1 VPTTC
6 RPNITHWV
14 FALFCLYPYV
24 LWCAPVINE
33 VQSSNTSLPDTH
45 GQLIDWVEIYN
56 PDLSSFDLSGHYLSD
71 STSNRIKFQFPSG
84 TTIGPG
90 GYLIVWCG
98 QSTEFTTLGP
108 YPAGQLRA
116 TNFNIS
122 SGGEAIVLSGAN
134 GTTVI
139 DEYPALAIGTTGTP
153 AVGRSMGRGMG
164 ANFGV
169 LYFYNTPTRGT
180 ANTTAGTEAIPIDP
194 PTVSLPAGIYSTS
207 QTVTLTSAVPNG
219 TIRYTLDGSEPTE
232 SSSAYSAPISLGFG
246 GNNST
251 QYSWIPTAPT
261 GSGIDDW
268 RQPNG
273 SVSRIHVL
281 RTRLFK
287 TGAAS
292 RTVTKSYIIDSMGTD
307 RYRFPIVSVASDPA
321 NLFNNQTGIYVP
333 GANTYSTDWPNT
345 VGAVPSE
352 FWANYYQSGSEWERA
367 SHLELFEMNGAQ
379 LIEGAIG
386 LRINGNTTRNR
397 PRKALRIYNRNP
409 SGSTTWANTALFPDR
424 NTRSWSTFLLRASGN
439 DWNQSLFRDALVSA
453 IAAPTGLDR
462 QAARPVV
469 LFLNGEYWGIHNL
482 RERIDEDWIFHNFG
496 LPTDQFAVLEVT
508 SGGANFLNPTSDNSQ
523 PIFDFG
529 NTALLS
535 DYKDI
540 LARAGN
546 NEFSGDSGYA
556 GLNSRVD
563 VANFIDYSAVTIWSG
578 NTDWPGNNVLM
589 WRSLSSAPNSN
600 PKLDGRWRY
609 ILKDNDFALGL
620 NFNYVPGYNSNVT
633 QMAQFDTLSYA
644 TTPVA
649 TTWANNEISTR
660 LLRKALENTT
670 FRNQFINR
678 FADLL
683 NTSLSAHEATT
694 RLDEHVTVYQTGVQE
709 HFSRWPNSINWSN
722 EVERI
727 RGYLQARPAAVRGHI
742 INKFGLTGTA
752 QLSAGVTHPNQ
763 GVVTVNSLKIEPSTS
778 GVGANSANWTG
789 TYFKGV
795 PVTIKA
801 EAKPG
806 YRFSGWS
813 RSAATTETV
822 HSADVASNYTSWAND
837 SNLGSGFLGWVL
849 TSSNAN
855 SSKAGHFL
863 QITRGGW
870 GLYANSSEWSSALR
884 PFEQP
889 LAVGRA
895 LAVRLQ
901 HGIVSEPG
909 VIEVVLAN
917 SDSQPLFKLERRWD
931 SSFYWVNGQVTGVA
945 VTTSVLDLE
954 FLLTSSTSFSLK
966 LTPVGGVPSAVTG
979 TLMSHSNANVTQ
991 AIFKNYS
998 AGFGGG
1004 ADFFITS
1011 MRITTPGSALGSSY
1025 NNYSTSSVLTE
1036 NLEGDVSYLANYVV
1050 EPATT
1055 LEIVRPTSGAV
1066 GSPLA
1071 TIQVRAVNSI
1081 GDADSN
1087 YQGLVTLTIAG
1098 PGGFQANYQT
1108 SAVNGVASFTAI
1120 NLPSTGSYSL
1130 NASSGSLSDG
1140 PTASLTVNE
1149 SAVFLSS
1156 ESAVWQVATNWS
1168 TGTIPNGTR
1177 AAVTIPGNFSVNR
1190 DVTNAAPLTVS
1201 SILFSNGSSTNRN
1214 RLNGI
1219 TRQALTFQSE
1229 GGTSSITVT
1238 GTGTGFANIEV
1249 AGGVNMAND
1258 LVLNVQNIAAGNT
1271 EYGALR
1277 LQGNWS
1283 GSGRIIKR
1291 GEGIAGITG
1300 GGKTFSGN
1308 VVIEQGVL
1316 TFSEPAISGNSV
1328 TNYSVLSGGQL
1339 RLSSASSA
1347 VGVPRSYLFKGPLRL
1362 AGLGR
1367 TGIPENENQGNLGA
1381 LRLETGS
1388 TGTVAVLTNRV
1399 ELTANAD
1406 IHVPATN
1413 TISLLGELTGSDALT
1428 KSGGG
1433 TLSLGTNTTTFS
1445 GSIQVSRG
1453 ILNLDGV
1460 QLTNLLSMN
1469 LANETTLMGRGA
1481 ISGGVILQAGAVL
1494 ESNQGATPGSAPLAM
1509 GGFVV
1514 QGPSILNLK
1523 FVGTPTSG
1531 IYPVM
1536 TCASGIEGL
1545 SYLTLM
1551 GVPPGLS
1558 ANLIQQGNTV
1568 SAILFSSPSEAWLLK
1583 NALPLNGLGAGD
1595 WSLDLDGNGLSLME
1609 EYFFGVTPAT
1619 PVLGS
1624 ALVQS
1629 EVEPAGPTLSF
1640 LYRRNKTATDLTGTA
1655 VWSDTLESASWSS
1668 SGITDI
1674 QVQNDLDYETRR
1686 ASVPILPGESRK
1698 FMRIK
1703 IEKP

>member
-1 VPTTC
+1 MIKKLGK
-6 RPNITHWV
+6 RGLSYFSIL
-14 FALFCLYPYV
+14 LFIGKLEAGV
-24 LWCAPVINE
+24 VIHE
-33 VQSSNTSLPDTH
+33 VQSTNTSLPDPFN
-45 GQLIDWVEIYN
+45 QLIDWVEIYN
-56 PDLSSFDLSGHYLSD
+56 SDSASFDLSGHYLSD
-71 STSNRIKFQFPSG
+71 STSSRTKYQFPSG

-98 QSTEFTTLGP
+98 QSTEFTTSGP

-116 TNFNIS
+116 TGFAIS
-122 SGGEAIVLSGAN
+122 SGGEPIVLTAPDGL
-134 GTTVI
+134 TTI
-139 DEYPALAIGTTGTP
+139 DEYPGLPIGTVGT
-153 AVGRSMGRGMG
+153 VGRSLGRGTG
-164 ANFGV
+164 SNFSV
-169 LYFYNTPTRGT
+169 LYFYNTPTRGS
-180 ANTTAGTEAIPIDP
+180 ANTTTGTEAIPLDS
-194 PTVSLPAGIYSTS
+194 PTVSLPGGVYSSGQTVSLSTS
-207 QTVTLTSAVPNG
+207 LSNG
-219 TIRYTLDGSEPTE
+219 IIRYSLDGSEPTD
-232 SSSAYSAPISLGFG
+232 SSPVYSEPISLGMG

-251 QYSWIPTAPT
+251 QYSWVPTAPA
-261 GSGIDDW
+261 GSGIDEW

-273 SVSRIHVL
+273 SVARIHVL
-281 RTRLFK
+281 RARIFQE
-287 TGAAS
+287 GRSS
-292 RTVTKSYIIDSMGTD
+292 RTITKSYLIDPAGTN
-307 RYRFPIVSVASDPA
+307 RYAFPIVSIASDPA
-321 NLFNNQTGIYVP
+321 NLFNNKRGIYVS
-333 GANTYSTDWPNT
+333 GTNTYSTDWPNT
-345 VGAVPSE
+345 PGAVPSE
-352 FWANYYQSGSEWERA
+352 FWANYYQSGSEWER
-367 SHLELFEMNGAQ
+367 SSSLEFFERNGAQ
-379 LIEGAIG
+379 LLEGAVG

-409 SGSTTWANTALFPDR
+409 SGSTTWTNTALFPDR

-540 LARAGN
+540 LARAEN

-589 WRSLSSAPNSN
+589 WRSMYSAPNSN

-644 TTPVA
+644 TTSAA

-683 NTSLSAHEATT
+683 NTSLSVHETT
-694 RLDEHVTVYQTGVQE
+694 ARLDEHIAVYQLGVQE
-709 HFSRWPNSINWSN
+709 HFSRWPTSINWSN

-742 INKFGLTGTA
+742 VNKFGLAGTV
-752 QLSAGVTHPNQ
+752 QLTAGVTNPNQ
-763 GVVTVNSLKIEPSTS
+763 GVVTVNSLKIESATS
-778 GVGANSANWTG
+778 GVGADITNWTG

-795 PVTIKA
+795 PVTLKA

-813 RSAATTETV
+813 RSTATTETV
-822 HSADVASNYTSWAND
+822 HATDVASNYTSWAND

-849 TSSNAN
+849 TSSTAN
-855 SSKAGHFL
+855 NLKAGHFL

-870 GLYANSSEWSSALR
+870 GLYANSSEWSSARR

-889 LAVGRA
+889 LAVGRT

-901 HGIVSEPG
+901 HGAVSEPG

-931 SSFYWVNGQVTGVA
+931 SSFYWVNGQVTGVS

-954 FLLTSSTSFSLK
+954 FILTSSTSFSLK
-966 LTPVGGVPSAVTG
+966 LTPVGGAPSTVTG
-979 TLMSHSNANVTQ
+979 ALISHSNANITQ

-1004 ADFFITS
+1004 ADFFVTS
-1011 MRITTPGSALGSSY
+1011 MRITTPGSTIGGSFSSY
-1025 NNYSTSSVLTE
+1025 GTNPVLSETFS
-1036 NLEGDVSYLANYVV
+1036 GDAIYRASFVV

-1055 LEIVRPTSGAV
+1055 LAIVPPAV
-1066 GSPLA
+1066 SAAGTPLGV
-1071 TIQVRAVNSI
+1071 IQVRAVNSI
-1081 GDADSN
+1081 GDADGN
-1087 YQGLVTLTIAG
+1087 YESAVTLTVTSSSG
-1098 PGGFQANYQT
+1098 SSQT
-1108 SAVNGVASFTAI
+1108 YTSNAVNGVASFAGLI
-1120 NLPSTGSYSL
+1120 LPAAGPYSL
-1130 NASSGSLSDG
+1130 NATSGSLSAA
-1140 PTASLTVNE
+1140 PLASLNVNAT
-1149 SAVFLSS
+1149 AVFLPTN
-1156 ESAVWQVATNWS
+1156 SAVWQVPTNWDS
-1168 TGTIPNGTR
+1168 GTIPNGTR
-1177 AAVTIPGNFSVNR
+1177 AAVTIPASLTGARNI
-1190 DVTNAAPLTVS
+1190 TNSAPLTVS
-1201 SILFSNGSSTNRN
+1201 SIHFSNSTSANQN
-1214 RLNGI
+1214 KING
-1219 TRQALTFQSE
+1219 TAGQVLTFASE
-1229 GGTSSITVT
+1229 GGTSSVTVT
-1238 GTGTGFANIEV
+1238 GSGIGYGNIEV
-1249 AGGVNMAND
+1249 AGGVVLSNA
-1258 LVLNVQNIAAGNT
+1258 LVLDVQNIATGNT

-1283 GSGRIIKR
+1283 GSGKIIKR
-1291 GEGIAGITG
+1291 GPGIAGITG
-1300 GGKTFSGN
+1300 GGKTFSGDI
-1308 VVIEQGVL
+1308 VVEQGVL
-1316 TFSEPAISGNSV
+1316 TFSEPAITGNNV
-1328 TNYSVLSGGQL
+1328 TNYTVQSGGQL
-1339 RLSSASSA
+1339 RLSSS
-1347 VGVPRSYLFKGPLRL
+1347 GNPRNYLLKGPLLL
-1362 AGLGR
+1362 AGSGR
-1367 TGIPENENQGNLGA
+1367 SGVSDNENQGVLGA

-1388 TGTVAVLTNRV
+1388 SGTVAVLTNRV

-1413 TISLLGELTGSDALT
+1413 TISLLGELTGSDVLT

-1445 GSIQVSRG
+1445 GSIQVNRG

-1469 LANETTLMGRGA
+1469 LANGTALMGRGA
-1481 ISGGVILQAGAVL
+1481 ISGGVIVQEGAVL
-1494 ESNQGATPGSAPLAM
+1494 ESSQGATPGSAPLAV

-1558 ANLIQQGNTV
+1558 ASLIQQGNTV

-1595 WSLDLDGNGLSLME
+1595 WSGDLDGNGLSLME
-1609 EYFFGVTPAT
+1609 EYFFGVDPAT
-1619 PVLGS
+1619 PVSGS
-1624 ALVQS
+1624 GLLQS
-1629 EVEPAGPTLSF
+1629 EVEPAGPTLSV

-1655 VWSDTLESASWSS
+1655 VWSATLESASWSS

-1674 QVQNDLDYETRR
+1674 QVQNGLDYEMRR
-1686 ASVPILPGESRK
+1686 ASVPILQGESRK
-1698 FMRIK
+1698 FMRIR

>member
-1 VPTTC
+1 L
-6 RPNITHWV
+6 
-14 FALFCLYPYV
+14 LFIGKLEAGV
-24 LWCAPVINE
+24 VIHE
-33 VQSSNTSLPDTH
+33 VQSTNTSLPDPFN
-45 GQLIDWVEIYN
+45 QLIDWVEIYN
-56 PDLSSFDLSGHYLSD
+56 PDSASFDLSGHYLSD
-71 STSNRIKFQFPSG
+71 SASNRIKFTFPAG
-84 TTIGPG
+84 TTLAAG

-98 QSTEFTTLGP
+98 STTDFAISGT

-116 TNFNIS
+116 TGFAIS
-122 SGGEAIVLSGAN
+122 SGGEPIVLTAPDGL
-134 GTTVI
+134 TTI
-139 DEYPALAIGTTGTP
+139 DEYPALPIGTVGTP
-153 AVGRSMGRGMG
+153 GVGRSLGRGTG
-164 ANFGV
+164 SNFSV

-207 QTVTLTSAVPNG
+207 QTVTITSAVSNG

-232 SSSAYSAPISLGFG
+232 SSSAYSTPISLGFG

-251 QYSWIPTAPT
+251 QYSWIPTAPS

-268 RQPNG
+268 KQPNG

-281 RTRLFK
+281 RARFFK

-321 NLFNNQTGIYVP
+321 NLFNNQSGIYVP

-367 SHLELFEMNGAQ
+367 SHLELFELNGAQ
-379 LIEGAIG
+379 LIEGTIG

-409 SGSTTWANTALFPDR
+409 SGSTTWTSTALFPDR

-556 GLNSRVD
+556 GLNSRID

-589 WRSLSSAPNSN
+589 WRSMYSAPNSN

-644 TTPVA
+644 TTSAA

-683 NTSLSAHEATT
+683 NTSLSVHETT
-694 RLDEHVTVYQTGVQE
+694 ARLDEHIAVYQLGVQE
-709 HFSRWPNSINWSN
+709 HFSRWPTSINWSN

-742 INKFGLTGTA
+742 VNKFGLAGTV
-752 QLSAGVTHPNQ
+752 QLTAGVTNPNQ
-763 GVVTVNSLKIEPSTS
+763 GVVTVNSLKIESATS
-778 GVGANSANWTG
+778 GVGADITNWTG

-795 PVTIKA
+795 PVTLKA

-813 RSAATTETV
+813 RSTATTETV
-822 HSADVASNYTSWAND
+822 HATDVASNYTSWAND

-849 TSSNAN
+849 TSSTAN
-855 SSKAGHFL
+855 NLKAGHFL

-870 GLYANSSEWSSALR
+870 GLYANSSEWSSARR

-889 LAVGRA
+889 LAVGRT

-901 HGIVSEPG
+901 HGAVSEPG

-931 SSFYWVNGQVTGVA
+931 SSFYWVNGQVTGVS

-954 FLLTSSTSFSLK
+954 FILTSSTSFSLK
-966 LTPVGGVPSAVTG
+966 LTPVGGAPSTVTG
-979 TLMSHSNANVTQ
+979 ALISHSNANITQ

-1004 ADFFITS
+1004 ADFFVTS
-1011 MRITTPGSALGSSY
+1011 MRITTPGSTIGGSFSSY
-1025 NNYSTSSVLTE
+1025 GTNPVLSETFS
-1036 NLEGDVSYLANYVV
+1036 GDAIYRASFVV

-1055 LEIVRPTSGAV
+1055 LAIVPPAV
-1066 GSPLA
+1066 SAAGTPLGV
-1071 TIQVRAVNSI
+1071 IQVRAVNSI
-1081 GDADSN
+1081 GDADGN
-1087 YQGLVTLTIAG
+1087 YESAVTLTVTSSSG
-1098 PGGFQANYQT
+1098 SSQT
-1108 SAVNGVASFTAI
+1108 YTSNAVNGVASFAGLI
-1120 NLPSTGSYSL
+1120 LPAAGPYSL
-1130 NASSGSLSDG
+1130 NATSGSLSAA
-1140 PTASLTVNE
+1140 PLASLNVNAT
-1149 SAVFLSS
+1149 AVFLPTN
-1156 ESAVWQVATNWS
+1156 SAVWQVPTNWDS
-1168 TGTIPNGTR
+1168 GTIPNGTR
-1177 AAVTIPGNFSVNR
+1177 AAVTIPASLTGARNI
-1190 DVTNAAPLTVS
+1190 TNSAPLTVS
-1201 SILFSNGSSTNRN
+1201 SIHFSNSTSANQN
-1214 RLNGI
+1214 KING
-1219 TRQALTFQSE
+1219 TAGQVLTFASE
-1229 GGTSSITVT
+1229 GGTSSVTVT
-1238 GTGTGFANIEV
+1238 GSGIGYGNIEV
-1249 AGGVNMAND
+1249 VGGVVLSNT
-1258 LVLNVQNIAAGNT
+1258 LVLDVQNIATGNT

-1283 GSGRIIKR
+1283 GSGKIIKR
-1291 GEGIAGITG
+1291 GPGIAGITG
-1300 GGKTFSGN
+1300 GGKTFSGDI
-1308 VVIEQGVL
+1308 VVEQGVL
-1316 TFSEPAISGNSV
+1316 TFSEPAITGNNV
-1328 TNYSVLSGGQL
+1328 TNYTVQSGGQL
-1339 RLSSASSA
+1339 RLSSS
-1347 VGVPRSYLFKGPLRL
+1347 GNPRNYLLKGPLLL
-1362 AGLGR
+1362 AGSGR
-1367 TGIPENENQGNLGA
+1367 SGVSDNENQGVLGA

-1388 TGTVAVLTNRV
+1388 SGTVAVLTNRV

-1413 TISLLGELTGSDALT
+1413 TISLLGELTGSDVLT

-1445 GSIQVSRG
+1445 GSIQVNRG

-1469 LANETTLMGRGA
+1469 LANGTALMGRGA

-1494 ESNQGATPGSAPLAM
+1494 ESSQGATPGSAPLAV

-1558 ANLIQQGNTV
+1558 ASLIQQGNTV

-1595 WSLDLDGNGLSLME
+1595 WSGDLDGNGLSLME

-1619 PVLGS
+1619 PVSGS

-1629 EVEPAGPTLSF
+1629 EVEPAGPTLSV

-1655 VWSDTLESASWSS
+1655 VWSATLESASWSS

>member
-1 VPTTC
+1 MIKKLG
-6 RPNITHWV
+6 RWGLSYFSIL
-14 FALFCLYPYV
+14 LFIGKLEAGV
-24 LWCAPVINE
+24 VIHE
-33 VQSSNTSLPDTH
+33 VQSTNTSLPDPFN
-45 GQLIDWVEIYN
+45 QLIDWVEIYN
-56 PDLSSFDLSGHYLSD
+56 PDSASFDLSGHYLSD
-71 STSNRIKFQFPSG
+71 SASNRIKFTFPTG
-84 TTIGPG
+84 TTLAAG

-98 QSTEFTTLGP
+98 STTDFAISGT

-116 TNFNIS
+116 TGFAIS
-122 SGGEAIVLSGAN
+122 SGGEPIVLTAPDGL
-134 GTTVI
+134 TTI
-139 DEYPALAIGTTGTP
+139 DEYPALPIGTVGTP
-153 AVGRSMGRGMG
+153 GVGRSLGRGTG
-164 ANFGV
+164 SNFSV

-194 PTVSLPAGIYSTS
+194 PTVSLPAGIYSSS
-207 QTVTLTSAVPNG
+207 QTVTITSAVPNG

-232 SSSAYSAPISLGFG
+232 SSSAYSTPISLGFG

-251 QYSWIPTAPT
+251 QYSWIPTAPS

-268 RQPNG
+268 KQPNG

-281 RTRLFK
+281 RARFFK
-287 TGAAS
+287 IGAAS
-292 RTVTKSYIIDSMGTD
+292 RTVTKSYIVDSMGTD

-321 NLFNNQTGIYVP
+321 NLFNNQSGIYVP

-367 SHLELFEMNGAQ
+367 SHLELFELNGAQ

-409 SGSTTWANTALFPDR
+409 SGSTTWTSTALFPDR

-540 LARAGN
+540 LARAEN

-589 WRSLSSAPNSN
+589 WRSMYSAPNSN

-644 TTPVA
+644 TTSAA

-683 NTSLSAHEATT
+683 NTSLSVHETT
-694 RLDEHVTVYQTGVQE
+694 ARLDEHIAVYQLGVQE
-709 HFSRWPNSINWSN
+709 HFSRWPTSINWSN

-742 INKFGLTGTA
+742 VNKFGLAGTV
-752 QLSAGVTHPNQ
+752 QLTAGVTNPNQ
-763 GVVTVNSLKIEPSTS
+763 GVVTVNSLKIESATS
-778 GVGANSANWTG
+778 GVGADITNWTG

-795 PVTIKA
+795 PVTLKA

-813 RSAATTETV
+813 RSTATTETV
-822 HSADVASNYTSWAND
+822 HATDVASNYTSWAND

-849 TSSNAN
+849 TSSTAN
-855 SSKAGHFL
+855 NLKAGHFL

-870 GLYANSSEWSSALR
+870 GLYANSSEWSSARR

-889 LAVGRA
+889 LAVGRT

-901 HGIVSEPG
+901 HGAVSEPG

-931 SSFYWVNGQVTGVA
+931 SSFYWVNGQVTGVS

-954 FLLTSSTSFSLK
+954 FILTSSTSFSLK
-966 LTPVGGVPSAVTG
+966 LTPVGGAPSTVTG
-979 TLMSHSNANVTQ
+979 ALISHSNANITQ

-1004 ADFFITS
+1004 ADFFVTS
-1011 MRITTPGSALGSSY
+1011 MRITTPGSTIGGSFSSY
-1025 NNYSTSSVLTE
+1025 GTNPVLSETFS
-1036 NLEGDVSYLANYVV
+1036 GDAIYRASFVV

-1055 LEIVRPTSGAV
+1055 LAIVPPAV
-1066 GSPLA
+1066 SAAGTPLGV
-1071 TIQVRAVNSI
+1071 IQVRAVNSI
-1081 GDADSN
+1081 GDADGN
-1087 YQGLVTLTIAG
+1087 YESAVTLTVTSSSG
-1098 PGGFQANYQT
+1098 SSQT
-1108 SAVNGVASFTAI
+1108 YTSNAVNGVASFAGLI
-1120 NLPSTGSYSL
+1120 LPAAGPYSL
-1130 NASSGSLSDG
+1130 NATSGSLSAA
-1140 PTASLTVNE
+1140 PLASLNVNAT
-1149 SAVFLSS
+1149 AVFLPTN
-1156 ESAVWQVATNWS
+1156 SAVWQVPTNWDS
-1168 TGTIPNGTR
+1168 GTIPNGTR
-1177 AAVTIPGNFSVNR
+1177 AAVTIPASLTGARNI
-1190 DVTNAAPLTVS
+1190 TNSAPLTVS
-1201 SILFSNGSSTNRN
+1201 SIHFSNSTSANQN
-1214 RLNGI
+1214 KING
-1219 TRQALTFQSE
+1219 TAGQVLTFASE
-1229 GGTSSITVT
+1229 GGTSSVTVT
-1238 GTGTGFANIEV
+1238 GSGIGYGNIEV
-1249 AGGVNMAND
+1249 AGGVVLSNA
-1258 LVLNVQNIAAGNT
+1258 LVLDVQNIATGNT

-1283 GSGRIIKR
+1283 GSGKIIKR
-1291 GEGIAGITG
+1291 GPGIAGITG
-1300 GGKTFSGN
+1300 GGKTFSGDI
-1308 VVIEQGVL
+1308 VVEQGVL
-1316 TFSEPAISGNSV
+1316 TFSEPAITGNNV
-1328 TNYSVLSGGQL
+1328 TNYTVQSGGQL
-1339 RLSSASSA
+1339 RLSSS
-1347 VGVPRSYLFKGPLRL
+1347 GNPRNYLLKGPLLL
-1362 AGLGR
+1362 AGSGR
-1367 TGIPENENQGNLGA
+1367 SGVSDNENQGVLGA

-1388 TGTVAVLTNRV
+1388 SGTVAVLTNRV

-1413 TISLLGELTGSDALT
+1413 TISLLGELTGSDVLT

-1445 GSIQVSRG
+1445 GSIQVNRG

-1469 LANETTLMGRGA
+1469 LANGTALMGRGA
-1481 ISGGVILQAGAVL
+1481 ISGGVIVQEGAVL
-1494 ESNQGATPGSAPLAM
+1494 ESSQGATPGSAPLAV

-1558 ANLIQQGNTV
+1558 ASLIQQGNTV

-1595 WSLDLDGNGLSLME
+1595 WSLDLDGNGLSLLE

-1619 PVLGS
+1619 PVSGS

-1629 EVEPAGPTLSF
+1629 EVEPAGPTLSV

-1655 VWSDTLESASWSS
+1655 VWSATLESASWSS

-1674 QVQNDLDYETRR
+1674 QVQNSLDYETRR

-1698 FMRIK
+1698 FMKIK

>member
-1 VPTTC
+1 MSIIR
-6 RPNITHWV
+6 RPNIIHWV
-14 FALFCLYPYV
+14 LALFCFYPCV
-24 LWCAPVINE
+24 LWCGPVINE

-56 PDLSSFDLSGHYLSD
+56 PDSASFDLSGHYLSD
-71 STSNRIKFQFPSG
+71 SASNRIKFTFPAG
-84 TTIGPG
+84 TTLAAG

-98 QSTEFTTLGP
+98 STTDFAISGT

-116 TNFNIS
+116 TGFAIK
-122 SGGEAIVLSGAN
+122 SGGEPIVLTAPDGL
-134 GTTVI
+134 TTI
-139 DEYPALAIGTTGTP
+139 DEYPGLPIGTVGT
-153 AVGRSMGRGMG
+153 VGRSLGRGTG
-164 ANFGV
+164 SNFSV
-169 LYFYNTPTRGT
+169 LYFYNTPTQGS
-180 ANTTAGTEAIPIDP
+180 ANTTTGTEAIPLDS
-194 PTVSLPAGIYSTS
+194 PTVSLPGGVYSSGQTVSLSTS
-207 QTVTLTSAVPNG
+207 LSNG
-219 TIRYTLDGSEPTE
+219 IIRYSLDGSEPTD
-232 SSSAYSAPISLGFG
+232 SSFVYSEPISLGMG

-251 QYSWIPTAPT
+251 QYSLIPTAPA
-261 GSGIDDW
+261 GNGIDEW

-273 SVSRIHVL
+273 SVARIHVL
-281 RTRLFK
+281 RAKVSQGGRS
-287 TGAAS
+287 S
-292 RTVTKSYIIDSMGTD
+292 RTVTKSYLIDPAGTN
-307 RYRFPIVSVASDPA
+307 RYAFPIVSIASDPA
-321 NLFNNQTGIYVP
+321 NLFNNQTGIYVS
-333 GANTYSTDWPNT
+333 GTNTYSTDWPNT
-345 VGAVPSE
+345 PGAVPNE
-352 FWANYYQSGSEWERA
+352 FWANYYQSGGEWER
-367 SHLELFEMNGAQ
+367 SSSLEFFERNGAQ
-379 LIEGAIG
+379 LMEGAVG

-409 SGSTTWANTALFPDR
+409 SGSTTWTNTALFPDR
-424 NTRSWSTFLLRASGN
+424 DTRSWSTFLLRAAGN
-439 DWNQSLFRDALVSA
+439 DWNQSLFRDALVSS

-462 QAARPVV
+462 QAARPAV

-482 RERIDEDWIFHNFG
+482 RERIDEDWVFHKYG
-496 LPTDQFAVLEVT
+496 LSGSQYAVLEVT

-529 NTALLS
+529 NTDLLS

-540 LARAGN
+540 LAQAGN

-644 TTPVA
+644 TTSAA

-683 NTSLSAHEATT
+683 NTTLSVSAATEK
-694 RLDEHVTVYQTGVQE
+694 LDEHIAAYQSGVSE
-709 HFSRWPNSINWSN
+709 HFSRWPTSLNWSN
-722 EVERI
+722 EVARI

-742 INKFGLTGTA
+742 ANKFGLTGMVNLTV
-752 QLSAGVTHPNQ
+752 SVTNTNQ
-763 GVVTVNSLKIEPSTS
+763 GFVSVNSLKIESSTA
-778 GVGANSANWTG
+778 GVGTNIANWSG
-789 TYFKGV
+789 TYFKGI
-795 PVTIKA
+795 PVA
-801 EAKPG
+801 LQAGARPG

-813 RSAATTETV
+813 KSVASSDTV
-822 HSADVASNYTSWAND
+822 HASDAASSYDSW
-837 SNLGSGFLGWVL
+837 SNGSNSGNGFLGWVL
-849 TSSNAN
+849 TRSTGN
-855 SSKAGHFL
+855 SSEAGHFL
-863 QITRGGW
+863 DVNRGGW
-870 GLYANSSEWSSALR
+870 GLYANSSEWSSAQR

-901 HGIVSEPG
+901 HGTVSEPG

-931 SSFYWVNGQVTGVA
+931 STFYWVNGQETAVS

-954 FLLTSSTSFSLK
+954 LLLTSSTSFSLK
-966 LTPVGGVPSAVTG
+966 LTPVGGAPSTVTG
-979 TLMSHSNANVTQ
+979 ALITHSNANVTQ

-998 AGFGGG
+998 AGSGGE
-1004 ADFFITS
+1004 ADFFVTS
-1011 MRITTPGSALGSSY
+1011 LRIITPGSTVGGSFSAY
-1025 NNYSTSSVLTE
+1025 GTNPVLSET
-1036 NLEGDVSYLANYVV
+1036 LSGDVIYRASFVV

-1055 LEIVRPTSGAV
+1055 LAIVPPAV
-1066 GSPLA
+1066 SAAGTPLGV
-1071 TIQVRAVNSI
+1071 IQVRAVNST
-1081 GDADSN
+1081 GDADGN
-1087 YQGLVTLTIAG
+1087 YQSAVTLTVTSSSG
-1098 PGGFQANYQT
+1098 SSQT
-1108 SAVNGVASFTAI
+1108 YTSNAVNGVASFTGLI
-1120 NLPSTGSYSL
+1120 LPVAGSYSL
-1130 NASSGSLSDG
+1130 SATSGSLSAA
-1140 PTASLTVNE
+1140 PLASLNVNAT
-1149 SAVFLSS
+1149 AVFLPTN
-1156 ESAVWQVATNWS
+1156 SAVWQVPANWDS
-1168 TGTIPNGTR
+1168 GTIPNGTR
-1177 AAVTIPGNFSVNR
+1177 AAVTIPASLTGARNI
-1190 DVTNAAPLTVS
+1190 TNSAPLTVS
-1201 SILFSNGSSTNRN
+1201 SIHFSNSTSTNQN
-1214 RLNGI
+1214 KIKG
-1219 TRQALTFQSE
+1219 TAGQVLTFASE
-1229 GGTSSITVT
+1229 GGTSSVTVT
-1238 GTGTGFANIEV
+1238 GSGIGYGNIEV
-1249 AGGVNMAND
+1249 AGGVVLSNT
-1258 LVLNVQNIAAGNT
+1258 LVLDVQNIATGNT

-1300 GGKTFSGN
+1300 GGKTFSGDI
-1308 VVIEQGVL
+1308 VVEQGVL
-1316 TFSEPAISGNSV
+1316 TFSEPAITGNNV
-1328 TNYSVLSGGQL
+1328 TNYTVQSGGQL
-1339 RLSSASSA
+1339 RLSSS
-1347 VGVPRSYLFKGPLRL
+1347 GNPRNYLLKGPLLL

-1367 TGIPENENQGNLGA
+1367 SGVSDNENQGVLGA
-1381 LRLETGS
+1381 LRLEIGS
-1388 TGTVAVLTNRV
+1388 SGTVAVLTNRV

-1406 IHVPATN
+1406 IHVSATN
-1413 TISLLGELTGSDALT
+1413 TISLLGELTGSDVLT

-1445 GSIQVSRG
+1445 GSIQVNRG

-1469 LANETTLMGRGA
+1469 LANETTLMGRGT

-1494 ESNQGATPGSAPLAM
+1494 ESNQGATPGSAPLAV

-1531 IYPVM
+1531 IYPVL

-1545 SYLTLM
+1545 SSLTLM
-1551 GVPPGLS
+1551 GVPLGLS
-1558 ANLIQQGNTV
+1558 ASLIQQGNTV
-1568 SAILFSSPSEAWLLK
+1568 SAILSSSSSEAWLLK
-1583 NALPLNGLGAGD
+1583 NSLPLDGLGAGD
-1595 WSLDLDGNGLSLME
+1595 WSGDLDGNGLSLME

-1619 PVLGS
+1619 PVSGS
-1624 ALVQS
+1624 ALLQS
-1629 EVEPAGPTLSF
+1629 EIQPAGPTLSV
-1640 LYRRNKTATDLTGTA
+1640 LYRKNKAATDLIGTA

-1686 ASVPILPGESRK
+1686 ASIPILPGESRK

>member
-1 VPTTC
+1 VIKKLGK
-6 RPNITHWV
+6 RGLSYFSIL
-14 FALFCLYPYV
+14 LFIGKLEAGV
-24 LWCAPVINE
+24 VIHE
-33 VQSSNTSLPDTH
+33 VQSTNTSLPDPFN
-45 GQLIDWVEIYN
+45 QLIDWVEIYN
-56 PDLSSFDLSGHYLSD
+56 SDSASFDLSGHYLSD
-71 STSNRIKFQFPSG
+71 STSSRTKYQFPSG

-98 QSTEFTTLGP
+98 QSTEFTTSGP

-116 TNFNIS
+116 TGFAIS
-122 SGGEAIVLSGAN
+122 SGGEPIVLTAPDGL
-134 GTTVI
+134 TTI
-139 DEYPALAIGTTGTP
+139 DEYPGLPIGTVGT
-153 AVGRSMGRGMG
+153 VGRSLGRGTG
-164 ANFGV
+164 SNFSV
-169 LYFYNTPTRGT
+169 LYFYNTPTRGS
-180 ANTTAGTEAIPIDP
+180 ANTTTGTEAIPLDS
-194 PTVSLPAGIYSTS
+194 PTVSLPGGVYSSGQTVSLSTS
-207 QTVTLTSAVPNG
+207 LSNG
-219 TIRYTLDGSEPTE
+219 IIRYSLDGSEPTD
-232 SSSAYSAPISLGFG
+232 SSPVYSEPISLGMG

-251 QYSWIPTAPT
+251 QYSWVPTAPA
-261 GSGIDDW
+261 GSGIDEW

-273 SVSRIHVL
+273 SVARIHVL
-281 RTRLFK
+281 RARIFQE
-287 TGAAS
+287 GRSS
-292 RTVTKSYIIDSMGTD
+292 RTITKSYLIDPAGTN
-307 RYRFPIVSVASDPA
+307 RYAFPIVSIASDPA
-321 NLFNNQTGIYVP
+321 NLFNNKRGIYVS
-333 GANTYSTDWPNT
+333 GTNTYSTDWPNT
-345 VGAVPSE
+345 PGAVPSE
-352 FWANYYQSGSEWERA
+352 FWANYYQSGSEWER
-367 SHLELFEMNGAQ
+367 SSSLEFFERNGAQ
-379 LIEGAIG
+379 LLEGAVG

-409 SGSTTWANTALFPDR
+409 SGSTTWTNTALFPDR

-540 LARAGN
+540 LARAEN

-589 WRSLSSAPNSN
+589 WRSLSSALNSN

-644 TTPVA
+644 TTSAA

-683 NTSLSAHEATT
+683 NTSLSVHETT
-694 RLDEHVTVYQTGVQE
+694 ARLDEHIAVYQLGVQE
-709 HFSRWPNSINWSN
+709 HFSRWPTSINWSN

-742 INKFGLTGTA
+742 VNKFGLAGTV
-752 QLSAGVTHPNQ
+752 QLTAGVTNPNQ
-763 GVVTVNSLKIEPSTS
+763 GVVTVNSLKIESATS
-778 GVGANSANWTG
+778 GVGADITNWTG

-795 PVTIKA
+795 PVTLKA
-801 EAKPG
+801 EARPG

-813 RSAATTETV
+813 RSTATTETV
-822 HSADVASNYTSWAND
+822 HATDVASNYTSWAND

-849 TSSNAN
+849 TSSTAN
-855 SSKAGHFL
+855 NLKAGHFL

-870 GLYANSSEWSSALR
+870 GLYANSSEWSSARR

-889 LAVGRA
+889 LAVGRT

-901 HGIVSEPG
+901 HGAVSEPG

-931 SSFYWVNGQVTGVA
+931 SSFYWVNGQVTGVS

-954 FLLTSSTSFSLK
+954 FILTSSTSFSLK
-966 LTPVGGVPSAVTG
+966 LTPVGGAPSTVTG
-979 TLMSHSNANVTQ
+979 ALISHSNANITQ

-1004 ADFFITS
+1004 ADFFVTS
-1011 MRITTPGSALGSSY
+1011 MRITTPGSTIGGSFSSY
-1025 NNYSTSSVLTE
+1025 GTNPVLSETFS
-1036 NLEGDVSYLANYVV
+1036 GDAIYRASFVV

-1055 LEIVRPTSGAV
+1055 LAIVPPAV
-1066 GSPLA
+1066 SAAGTPLGV
-1071 TIQVRAVNSI
+1071 IQVRAVNSI
-1081 GDADSN
+1081 GDADGN
-1087 YQGLVTLTIAG
+1087 YESAVTLTVTSSSG
-1098 PGGFQANYQT
+1098 SSQT
-1108 SAVNGVASFTAI
+1108 YTSNAVNGVASFAGLI
-1120 NLPSTGSYSL
+1120 LPAAGPYSL
-1130 NASSGSLSDG
+1130 NATSGSLSAA
-1140 PTASLTVNE
+1140 PLASLNVNAT
-1149 SAVFLSS
+1149 AVFLPTN
-1156 ESAVWQVATNWS
+1156 SAVWQVPTNWDS
-1168 TGTIPNGTR
+1168 GTIPNGTR
-1177 AAVTIPGNFSVNR
+1177 AAVTIPASLTGARNI
-1190 DVTNAAPLTVS
+1190 TNSAPLTVS
-1201 SILFSNGSSTNRN
+1201 SIHFSNSTSANQN
-1214 RLNGI
+1214 KING
-1219 TRQALTFQSE
+1219 TAGQVLTFASE
-1229 GGTSSITVT
+1229 GGTSSVTVT
-1238 GTGTGFANIEV
+1238 GSGIGYGNIEV
-1249 AGGVNMAND
+1249 AGGVVLSNA
-1258 LVLNVQNIAAGNT
+1258 LVLDVQNIATGNT

-1283 GSGRIIKR
+1283 GSGKIIKR
-1291 GEGIAGITG
+1291 GPGIAGITG
-1300 GGKTFSGN
+1300 GGKTFSGDI
-1308 VVIEQGVL
+1308 VVEQGVL
-1316 TFSEPAISGNSV
+1316 TFSEPAITGNNV
-1328 TNYSVLSGGQL
+1328 TNYTVQSGGQL
-1339 RLSSASSA
+1339 RLSSS
-1347 VGVPRSYLFKGPLRL
+1347 GNPRNYLLKGPLLL
-1362 AGLGR
+1362 AGSGR
-1367 TGIPENENQGNLGA
+1367 SGVSDNENQGVLGA

-1388 TGTVAVLTNRV
+1388 SGTVAVLTNRV

-1413 TISLLGELTGSDALT
+1413 TISLLGELTGSDVLT

-1445 GSIQVSRG
+1445 GSIQVNRG

-1469 LANETTLMGRGA
+1469 LANGTALMGRGA
-1481 ISGGVILQAGAVL
+1481 ISGGVIVQEGAVL
-1494 ESNQGATPGSAPLAM
+1494 ESSQGATPGSAPLAV

-1595 WSLDLDGNGLSLME
+1595 WSGDLDGNGLSLME
-1609 EYFFGVTPAT
+1609 EYFFGVDPAT
-1619 PVLGS
+1619 PVSGS
-1624 ALVQS
+1624 GLLQS
-1629 EVEPAGPTLSF
+1629 EVEPAGPTLSV

-1655 VWSDTLESASWSS
+1655 VWSATLESASWSS

-1674 QVQNDLDYETRR
+1674 QVQNGLDYEMRR
-1686 ASVPILPGESRK
+1686 ASVPILQGESRK
-1698 FMRIK
+1698 FMRIR

>member
-1 VPTTC
+1 VIKKLGK
-6 RPNITHWV
+6 RGLSYFSIL
-14 FALFCLYPYV
+14 LFIGKLEAGV
-24 LWCAPVINE
+24 VIHE
-33 VQSSNTSLPDTH
+33 VQSTNTSLPDPFN
-45 GQLIDWVEIYN
+45 QLIDWVEIYN
-56 PDLSSFDLSGHYLSD
+56 SDSASFDLSGHYLSD
-71 STSNRIKFQFPSG
+71 STSSRTKYQFPSG

-98 QSTEFTTLGP
+98 QSTEFITSGP

-116 TNFNIS
+116 TGFAIS
-122 SGGEAIVLSGAN
+122 SGGEPIVLTAPDGL
-134 GTTVI
+134 TTI
-139 DEYPALAIGTTGTP
+139 DEYPGLPIGTVGT
-153 AVGRSMGRGMG
+153 VGRSLGRGTG
-164 ANFGV
+164 SNFSV
-169 LYFYNTPTRGT
+169 LYFYNTPTQGS
-180 ANTTAGTEAIPIDP
+180 ANTTTGTEAIPLDS
-194 PTVSLPAGIYSTS
+194 PTVSLPGGVYSSGQTVSLSTS
-207 QTVTLTSAVPNG
+207 LSNG
-219 TIRYTLDGSEPTE
+219 IIRYSLDGSEPTD
-232 SSSAYSAPISLGFG
+232 SSFVYSEPISLGMG

-251 QYSWIPTAPT
+251 QYSLIPTAPA
-261 GSGIDDW
+261 GNGIDEW

-273 SVSRIHVL
+273 SVARIHVL
-281 RTRLFK
+281 RAKVSQGGRS
-287 TGAAS
+287 S
-292 RTVTKSYIIDSMGTD
+292 RTVTKSYLIDPAGTN
-307 RYRFPIVSVASDPA
+307 RYAFPIVSIASDPA
-321 NLFNNQTGIYVP
+321 NLFNNKTGIYVS
-333 GANTYSTDWPNT
+333 GTNTYSTDWPNT
-345 VGAVPSE
+345 PGAVPNE
-352 FWANYYQSGSEWERA
+352 FWANYYQSGSDWER
-367 SHLELFEMNGAQ
+367 SSSLEFFERNGAQ
-379 LIEGAIG
+379 LMEGTVG

-409 SGSTTWANTALFPDR
+409 SGSTTWTNTALFPDR

-508 SGGANFLNPTSDNSQ
+508 SGGANFLNPYSNDSQ
-523 PIFDFG
+523 PILDFG
-529 NTALLS
+529 NPALLA

-540 LARAGN
+540 LTRAEN
-546 NEFSGDSGYA
+546 NEFLSDSGLINLSA
-556 GLNSRVD
+556 RID
-563 VANFIDYSAVTIWSG
+563 VNNFIDYSAVTIWSG

-683 NTSLSAHEATT
+683 NTTLSVNAATEK
-694 RLDEHVTVYQTGVQE
+694 LDEHIAAYQPGVSE
-709 HFSRWPNSINWSN
+709 HFSRWPTSLNWSN
-722 EVERI
+722 EVARI

-742 INKFGLTGTA
+742 ANKFGLTGMVNLTV
-752 QLSAGVTHPNQ
+752 SVTNTNQ
-763 GVVTVNSLKIEPSTS
+763 GFVLVNSLKIESSTA
-778 GVGANSANWTG
+778 GVGTNIANWSG
-789 TYFKGV
+789 TYFKGI
-795 PVTIKA
+795 PVA
-801 EAKPG
+801 LQAGARPG

-813 RSAATTETV
+813 KSVASSETV
-822 HSADVASNYTSWAND
+822 HASDVASSYSSWSNG
-837 SNLGSGFLGWVL
+837 SNLGSGFEPWWFW
-849 TSSNAN
+849 TTAEN
-855 SSKAGHFL
+855 SGQAGTFL
-863 QITRGGW
+863 QNSRGGW
-870 GLYANSSEWSSALR
+870 GCYANSGKTIYVGR
-884 PFEQP
+884 PLTQP
-889 LAVGRA
+889 LTQGKTLVTRIKHGTVASPGSVGIILENSSQETIFQFER
-895 LAVRLQ
+895 R
-901 HGIVSEPG
+901 S
-909 VIEVVLAN
+909 N
-917 SDSQPLFKLERRWD
+917 SDV
-931 SSFYWVNGQVTGVA
+931 YWVNGQSTGVP
-945 VTTSVLDLE
+945 VTTASIDLE
-954 FLLTSSTSFSLK
+954 ISPTLGSNFAVK
-966 LTPVGGVPSAVTG
+966 ITPLGGSASNLTG
-979 TLMSHSNANVTQ
+979 TFLGSGLREASNF
-991 AIFKNYS
+991 IFYNNS
-998 AGFGGG
+998 AGSGGE
-1004 ADFFITS
+1004 ADFFVTS
-1011 MRITTPGSALGSSY
+1011 LRIITPGSTVGGSFSSY
-1025 NNYSTSSVLTE
+1025 GTNPVLSET
-1036 NLEGDVSYLANYVV
+1036 LSGDAIYRASFVV

-1055 LEIVRPTSGAV
+1055 LAIVPPAV
-1066 GSPLA
+1066 GAAGTPLGA
-1071 TIQVRAVNSI
+1071 IQVRAVNST
-1081 GDADSN
+1081 GDADGN
-1087 YQGLVTLTIAG
+1087 YQSAVTLTVTSSSG
-1098 PGGFQANYQT
+1098 SSQT
-1108 SAVNGVASFTAI
+1108 YTSNAVNGVASFAGLI
-1120 NLPSTGSYSL
+1120 LPAAGSYSL

-1140 PTASLTVNE
+1140 PTTSLTVNE
-1149 SAVFLSS
+1149 SAVFLPSG
-1156 ESAVWQVATNWS
+1156 SAVWQVATNWS

-1177 AAVTIPGNFSVNR
+1177 AAVTIPGNFSVDRN
-1190 DVTNAAPLTVS
+1190 VTNAAPLTVS

-1219 TRQALTFQSE
+1219 TGQALTFQSE

-1249 AGGVNMAND
+1249 AGGVNIAND

-1300 GGKTFSGN
+1300 SGKTFSGN

-1316 TFSEPAISGNSV
+1316 TFSEPAISSNSV

-1362 AGLGR
+1362 AGPGR
-1367 TGIPENENQGNLGA
+1367 TGIPENENQGILGA

-1413 TISLLGELTGSDALT
+1413 TISLLGELTGSDVLT

-1445 GSIQVSRG
+1445 GSIQVNRG

-1460 QLTNLLSMN
+1460 QLTNLRSMN
-1469 LANETTLMGRGA
+1469 LTNGTALMGRGA
-1481 ISGGVILQAGAVL
+1481 ISGGVIVQEGAVL
-1494 ESNQGATPGSAPLAM
+1494 ESSQGVTPGSAPLAV

-1531 IYPVM
+1531 IYPVL

-1558 ANLIQQGNTV
+1558 ASLIQQGNTV
-1568 SAILFSSPSEAWLLK
+1568 SAILSSSPSEAWLLK
-1583 NALPLNGLGAGD
+1583 NALPLDGLGAGD
-1595 WSLDLDGNGLSLME
+1595 WSGDLDGNGLSLME

-1619 PVLGS
+1619 PVSGS

-1629 EVEPAGPTLSF
+1629 EVEPAGPTLSV
-1640 LYRRNKTATDLTGTA
+1640 LYRRNKAATDLIGTA

-1668 SGITDI
+1668 SGIDDT
-1674 QVQNDLDYETRR
+1674 QVLDGLDYETRR

>member
-1 VPTTC
+1 MIKKLGK
-6 RPNITHWV
+6 RGLSYFSIL
-14 FALFCLYPYV
+14 LFIGKLEAGV
-24 LWCAPVINE
+24 VIHE
-33 VQSSNTSLPDTH
+33 VQSTNTSLPDPFN
-45 GQLIDWVEIYN
+45 QLIDWVEIYN
-56 PDLSSFDLSGHYLSD
+56 SDSASFDLSGHYLSD
-71 STSNRIKFQFPSG
+71 STSSRTKYQFPSG

-98 QSTEFTTLGP
+98 QSTEFITSGP

-116 TNFNIS
+116 TGFAIS
-122 SGGEAIVLSGAN
+122 SGGEPIVLTAPDGL
-134 GTTVI
+134 TTI
-139 DEYPALAIGTTGTP
+139 DEYPGLPIGTVGT
-153 AVGRSMGRGMG
+153 VGRSLGRGTG
-164 ANFGV
+164 SNFSV
-169 LYFYNTPTRGT
+169 LYFYNTPTQGS
-180 ANTTAGTEAIPIDP
+180 ANTTTGTEAIPLDS
-194 PTVSLPAGIYSTS
+194 PTVSLPGGVYSSGQTVSLSTS
-207 QTVTLTSAVPNG
+207 LSNG
-219 TIRYTLDGSEPTE
+219 IIRYSLDGSEPTD
-232 SSSAYSAPISLGFG
+232 SSFVYSEPISLGMG

-251 QYSWIPTAPT
+251 QYSLIPTAPA
-261 GSGIDDW
+261 GNGIDEW

-273 SVSRIHVL
+273 SVARIHVL
-281 RTRLFK
+281 RAKVSQGGRS
-287 TGAAS
+287 S
-292 RTVTKSYIIDSMGTD
+292 RTVTKSYLIDPAGTN
-307 RYRFPIVSVASDPA
+307 RYAFPIVSIASDPA
-321 NLFNNQTGIYVP
+321 NLFNNKTGIYVS
-333 GANTYSTDWPNT
+333 GTNTYSTDWPNT
-345 VGAVPSE
+345 PGAVPSE
-352 FWANYYQSGSEWERA
+352 FWANYYQSGSEWER
-367 SHLELFEMNGAQ
+367 SSSLEFFERNGAQ
-379 LIEGAIG
+379 LMEGAVG

-409 SGSTTWANTALFPDR
+409 SGSTTWTNTALFPDR
-424 NTRSWSTFLLRASGN
+424 DTRSWSTFLLRASGN

-482 RERIDEDWIFHNFG
+482 RERIDEDWVFHKYG
-496 LPTDQFAVLEVT
+496 LSELQYAVLEVT
-508 SGGANFLNPTSDNSQ
+508 SGGANFLNPDSDNSQ
-523 PIFDFG
+523 PILDFG
-529 NTALLS
+529 NPTLLA

-540 LARAGN
+540 LSRAGN
-546 NEFSGDSGYA
+546 NEFLSESGY
-556 GLNSRVD
+556 LNLGARID
-563 VANFIDYSAVTIWSG
+563 VNNFIDYSAVTIWSG

-589 WRSLSSAPNSN
+589 WRSSALSPTTNS
-600 PKLDGRWRY
+600 KIDGRWRY
-609 ILKDNDFALGL
+609 IIKDNDFALGL
-620 NFNYVPGYNSNVT
+620 NFDYVPGYNSNVT

-683 NTSLSAHEATT
+683 NTTLSVSAATEK
-694 RLDEHVTVYQTGVQE
+694 LDEHIAAYQPGVSE
-709 HFSRWPNSINWSN
+709 HFSRWPPSFNWTN

-742 INKFGLTGTA
+742 ANKFGLTGMVNLTV
-752 QLSAGVTHPNQ
+752 SVTNTNQ
-763 GVVTVNSLKIEPSTS
+763 GFVSVNSLKIESSTA
-778 GVGANSANWTG
+778 GVGTNIANWSG
-789 TYFKGV
+789 TYFKGI
-795 PVTIKA
+795 PVA
-801 EAKPG
+801 LQAGARPG
-806 YRFSGWS
+806 YRFSGWLKS
-813 RSAATTETV
+813 VASSETV
-822 HSADVASNYTSWAND
+822 HAFDAASSYDSWSD
-837 SNLGSGFLGWVL
+837 GSNSGNGFLGWVL
-849 TSSNAN
+849 TKSTAN

-863 QITRGGW
+863 DVNRGGW
-870 GLYANSSEWSSALR
+870 GLYANSSESSSARRL
-884 PFEQP
+884 FEQP

-895 LAVRLQ
+895 LAVRLK
-901 HGIVSEPG
+901 HGTVSEPG
-909 VIEVVLAN
+909 GIEVVLAN
-917 SDSQPLFKLERRWD
+917 SDSQDLFKLERRWD
-931 SSFYWVNGQVTGVA
+931 SLFYWVNGQVTSVA
-945 VTTSVLDLE
+945 VTTLAIDLE
-954 FLLTSSTSFSLK
+954 LVLTSSTSFSLK
-966 LTPVGGVPSAVTG
+966 LTPVGGASTGVTG
-979 TLMSHSNANVTQ
+979 TLMSHSNANITQ

-998 AGFGGG
+998 AGSDGG
-1004 ADFFITS
+1004 ADFFVTS
-1011 MRITTPGSALGSSY
+1011 LRIITPGSTVGGSFSSY
-1025 NNYSTSSVLTE
+1025 GTNPVLSET
-1036 NLEGDVSYLANYVV
+1036 LSGDAIYRASFVV

-1055 LEIVRPTSGAV
+1055 LAIVPPAISAAGTPLGA
-1066 GSPLA
+1066 
-1071 TIQVRAVNSI
+1071 IQVRAVNST
-1081 GDADSN
+1081 GDADGN
-1087 YQGLVTLTIAG
+1087 YQSAVTLTVTSSSGSI
-1098 PGGFQANYQT
+1098 QT
-1108 SAVNGVASFTAI
+1108 YTSNAVNGVASFAGLI
-1120 NLPSTGSYSL
+1120 LPVAGSYSL

-1140 PTASLTVNE
+1140 PTTSLTVNE
-1149 SAVFLSS
+1149 SAVFLPSG
-1156 ESAVWQVATNWS
+1156 SAVWQVATNWS

-1177 AAVTIPGNFSVNR
+1177 AAVTIPASLTGARNI
-1190 DVTNAAPLTVS
+1190 TNSAPLTVS
-1201 SILFSNGSSTNRN
+1201 SIHFSNSTSANQN
-1214 RLNGI
+1214 KING
-1219 TRQALTFQSE
+1219 TAGQVLTFASE
-1229 GGTSSITVT
+1229 GGTSSVTVT
-1238 GTGTGFANIEV
+1238 GSGIGYGNIEV
-1249 AGGVNMAND
+1249 AGGVVLSNT
-1258 LVLNVQNIAAGNT
+1258 LVLDVQNIATGNK

-1339 RLSSASSA
+1339 RLSSASTSA
-1347 VGVPRSYLFKGPLRL
+1347 GVPRSYLFKGPLRL
-1362 AGLGR
+1362 AGPGR

-1399 ELTANAD
+1399 ELTANTD

-1413 TISLLGELTGSDALT
+1413 TISLLGELTGSDVLT

-1445 GSIQVSRG
+1445 GSIQVNRG

-1469 LANETTLMGRGA
+1469 LANGTALMGRGA

-1494 ESNQGATPGSAPLAM
+1494 ESSQGATPGSAPLAV

-1531 IYPVM
+1531 IYPVL

-1629 EVEPAGPTLSF
+1629 EVEPAGPTLSV

-1655 VWSDTLESASWSS
+1655 VWSDTLEPASWSS

>member
-1 VPTTC
+1 VIKKLGK
-6 RPNITHWV
+6 RGLSYFSIL
-14 FALFCLYPYV
+14 LFIGKLEAGV
-24 LWCAPVINE
+24 VIHE
-33 VQSSNTSLPDTH
+33 VQSTNTSLPDPFN
-45 GQLIDWVEIYN
+45 QLIDWVEIYN
-56 PDLSSFDLSGHYLSD
+56 PDSASFDLSGHYLSD
-71 STSNRIKFQFPSG
+71 SASNRIKFTFPAG
-84 TTIGPG
+84 TTLAAG

-98 QSTEFTTLGP
+98 STTDFAISGT

-116 TNFNIS
+116 TGFAIS
-122 SGGEAIVLSGAN
+122 SGGEPIVLTAPDGL
-134 GTTVI
+134 TTI
-139 DEYPALAIGTTGTP
+139 DEYPALPIGTVGTP
-153 AVGRSMGRGMG
+153 GVGRSLGRGTG
-164 ANFGV
+164 SNFSV

-207 QTVTLTSAVPNG
+207 QTVTITSAVPNG

-232 SSSAYSAPISLGFG
+232 SSSAYSTPISLGFG

-251 QYSWIPTAPT
+251 QYSWIPTAPS

-268 RQPNG
+268 KQPNG

-281 RTRLFK
+281 RARFFK

-321 NLFNNQTGIYVP
+321 NLFNNQSGIYVP

-367 SHLELFEMNGAQ
+367 SHLELFELNGAQ
-379 LIEGAIG
+379 LIEGTIG

-409 SGSTTWANTALFPDR
+409 SGSTTWTSTALFPDR

-556 GLNSRVD
+556 GLNSRID

-589 WRSLSSAPNSN
+589 WRSMYSAPNSN

-644 TTPVA
+644 TTSAA

-683 NTSLSAHEATT
+683 NTSLSVHETT
-694 RLDEHVTVYQTGVQE
+694 ARLDEHIAVYQLGVQE
-709 HFSRWPNSINWSN
+709 HFSRWPTSINWSN

-742 INKFGLTGTA
+742 VNKFGLAGTV
-752 QLSAGVTHPNQ
+752 QLTAGVTNPNQ
-763 GVVTVNSLKIEPSTS
+763 GVVTVNSLKIESATS
-778 GVGANSANWTG
+778 GVGADITNWTG

-795 PVTIKA
+795 PVTLKA

-813 RSAATTETV
+813 RSTATTETV
-822 HSADVASNYTSWAND
+822 HATDVASNYTSWAND

-849 TSSNAN
+849 TSSTAN
-855 SSKAGHFL
+855 NLKAGHFL

-870 GLYANSSEWSSALR
+870 GLYANSSEWSSARR

-889 LAVGRA
+889 LAVGRT

-901 HGIVSEPG
+901 HGAVSEPG

-931 SSFYWVNGQVTGVA
+931 SSFYWVNGQVTGVS

-954 FLLTSSTSFSLK
+954 FILTSSTSFSLK
-966 LTPVGGVPSAVTG
+966 LTPVGGAPSTVTG
-979 TLMSHSNANVTQ
+979 ALISHSNANITQ

-1004 ADFFITS
+1004 ADFFVTS
-1011 MRITTPGSALGSSY
+1011 MRITTPGSTIGGSFSSY
-1025 NNYSTSSVLTE
+1025 GTNPVLSETFS
-1036 NLEGDVSYLANYVV
+1036 GDAIYRASFVV

-1055 LEIVRPTSGAV
+1055 LAIVPPAV
-1066 GSPLA
+1066 SAAGTPLGV
-1071 TIQVRAVNSI
+1071 IQVRAVNSI
-1081 GDADSN
+1081 GDADGN
-1087 YQGLVTLTIAG
+1087 YESAVTLTVTSSSG
-1098 PGGFQANYQT
+1098 SSQT
-1108 SAVNGVASFTAI
+1108 YTSNAVNGVASFAGLI
-1120 NLPSTGSYSL
+1120 LPAAGPYSL
-1130 NASSGSLSDG
+1130 NATSGSLSAA
-1140 PTASLTVNE
+1140 PLASLNVNAT
-1149 SAVFLSS
+1149 AVFLPTN
-1156 ESAVWQVATNWS
+1156 SAVWQVPTNWDS
-1168 TGTIPNGTR
+1168 GTIPNGTR
-1177 AAVTIPGNFSVNR
+1177 AAVTIPASLTGARNI
-1190 DVTNAAPLTVS
+1190 TNSAPLTVS
-1201 SILFSNGSSTNRN
+1201 SIHFSNSTSANQN
-1214 RLNGI
+1214 KING
-1219 TRQALTFQSE
+1219 TEGQVLTFASE
-1229 GGTSSITVT
+1229 GGTSSVTVT
-1238 GTGTGFANIEV
+1238 GSGIGYGNIEV
-1249 AGGVNMAND
+1249 AGGVVLSNA
-1258 LVLNVQNIAAGNT
+1258 LVLDVQNIATGNT

-1283 GSGRIIKR
+1283 GSGKIIKR
-1291 GEGIAGITG
+1291 GPGIAGITG
-1300 GGKTFSGN
+1300 GGKTFSGDI
-1308 VVIEQGVL
+1308 VVEQGVL
-1316 TFSEPAISGNSV
+1316 TFSEPAITGNNV
-1328 TNYSVLSGGQL
+1328 TNYTVQSGGQL
-1339 RLSSASSA
+1339 RLSSS
-1347 VGVPRSYLFKGPLRL
+1347 GNPRNYLLKGPLLL
-1362 AGLGR
+1362 AGSGR
-1367 TGIPENENQGNLGA
+1367 SGVSDNENQGVLGA

-1388 TGTVAVLTNRV
+1388 SGTVAVLTNRV

-1413 TISLLGELTGSDALT
+1413 TISLLGELTGSDVLT

-1445 GSIQVSRG
+1445 GSIQVNRG

-1469 LANETTLMGRGA
+1469 LANGTALMGRGA
-1481 ISGGVILQAGAVL
+1481 ISGGVIVQEGAVL
-1494 ESNQGATPGSAPLAM
+1494 ESSQGATPGSAPLAV

-1595 WSLDLDGNGLSLME
+1595 WSGDLDGNGLSLME
-1609 EYFFGVTPAT
+1609 EYFFGVDPAT
-1619 PVLGS
+1619 PVSGS
-1624 ALVQS
+1624 GLLQS
-1629 EVEPAGPTLSF
+1629 EVEPAGPTLSV

-1655 VWSDTLESASWSS
+1655 VWSATLESASWSS

-1674 QVQNDLDYETRR
+1674 QVQNGLDYEMRR
-1686 ASVPILPGESRK
+1686 ASVPILQGESRK
-1698 FMRIK
+1698 FMRIR

>member
-1 VPTTC
+1 VIKKLGK
-6 RPNITHWV
+6 RGLSYFSIL
-14 FALFCLYPYV
+14 LFIGKLEAGV
-24 LWCAPVINE
+24 VIHE
-33 VQSSNTSLPDTH
+33 VQSTNTSLPDPFN
-45 GQLIDWVEIYN
+45 QLIDWVEIYN
-56 PDLSSFDLSGHYLSD
+56 SDSASFDLSGHYLSD
-71 STSNRIKFQFPSG
+71 STSSRTKYQFPSG

-98 QSTEFTTLGP
+98 QSTEFTTSGP

-116 TNFNIS
+116 TGFAIS
-122 SGGEAIVLSGAN
+122 SGGEPIVLTAPDGL
-134 GTTVI
+134 TTI
-139 DEYPALAIGTTGTP
+139 DEYPGLPIGTVGT
-153 AVGRSMGRGMG
+153 VGRSLGRGTG
-164 ANFGV
+164 SNFSV
-169 LYFYNTPTRGT
+169 LYFYNTPTRGS
-180 ANTTAGTEAIPIDP
+180 ANTTTGAEAIPLDS
-194 PTVSLPAGIYSTS
+194 PTVSLPGGVYSSGQTVSLSTS
-207 QTVTLTSAVPNG
+207 LSNG
-219 TIRYTLDGSEPTE
+219 IIRYSLDGSEPTD
-232 SSSAYSAPISLGFG
+232 SSPVYSEPISLGMG

-251 QYSWIPTAPT
+251 QYSWVPTAPA
-261 GSGIDDW
+261 GSGIDEW

-273 SVSRIHVL
+273 SVARIHVL
-281 RTRLFK
+281 RARIFQE
-287 TGAAS
+287 GRSS
-292 RTVTKSYIIDSMGTD
+292 RTITKSYLIDPAGTN
-307 RYRFPIVSVASDPA
+307 RYAFPIVSIASDPA
-321 NLFNNQTGIYVP
+321 NLFNNKRGIYVS
-333 GANTYSTDWPNT
+333 GTNTYSTDWPNT
-345 VGAVPSE
+345 PGAVPSE
-352 FWANYYQSGSEWERA
+352 FWANYYQSGSEWER
-367 SHLELFEMNGAQ
+367 SSSLEFFERNGAQ
-379 LIEGAIG
+379 LLEGAVG

-409 SGSTTWANTALFPDR
+409 SGSTTWTNTALFPDR

-540 LARAGN
+540 LARAEN

-589 WRSLSSAPNSN
+589 WRSLSSALNSN

-644 TTPVA
+644 TTPEA

-683 NTSLSAHEATT
+683 NTTLSVSAATEK
-694 RLDEHVTVYQTGVQE
+694 LDEHIAAYQPGVSE
-709 HFSRWPNSINWSN
+709 HFSRWPTSLNWSN
-722 EVERI
+722 EVARI

-742 INKFGLTGTA
+742 ANKFSLTGMVNLTV
-752 QLSAGVTHPNQ
+752 SVTNTNQ
-763 GVVTVNSLKIEPSTS
+763 GFVSVNSLKIESSTA
-778 GVGANSANWTG
+778 GVGTNIANWSG
-789 TYFKGV
+789 TYFMGI
-795 PVTIKA
+795 PVA
-801 EAKPG
+801 LQAGARPG

-813 RSAATTETV
+813 KSVASSDTV
-822 HSADVASNYTSWAND
+822 HAFDAASSYSNWSD
-837 SNLGSGFLGWVL
+837 GSNLGSGFEPWWFW
-849 TSSNAN
+849 TTAEN
-855 SSKAGHFL
+855 SGQAGAFL
-863 QITRGGW
+863 QNSRGGW
-870 GLYANSSEWSSALR
+870 GCYANSGKTIYVGR
-884 PFEQP
+884 PLTQP
-889 LAVGRA
+889 LTQGKTLVTRIKHGTVASPGSVGIILENSSQETIFQFER
-895 LAVRLQ
+895 R
-901 HGIVSEPG
+901 S
-909 VIEVVLAN
+909 N
-917 SDSQPLFKLERRWD
+917 SDV
-931 SSFYWVNGQVTGVA
+931 YWVNGQSTGVP
-945 VTTSVLDLE
+945 VTTASIDLE
-954 FLLTSSTSFSLK
+954 ISPTLGSNFAVK
-966 LTPVGGVPSAVTG
+966 ITPSGGSASNLTG
-979 TLMSHSNANVTQ
+979 TFLGSGLREASNF
-991 AIFKNYS
+991 IFYNNS

-1004 ADFFITS
+1004 ADFFVTS
-1011 MRITTPGSALGSSY
+1011 LRIITPGSTVGGSFSSY
-1025 NNYSTSSVLTE
+1025 GTNPVLSET
-1036 NLEGDVSYLANYVV
+1036 LTGDAIYRASFVV

-1055 LEIVRPTSGAV
+1055 LAIVPPAV
-1066 GSPLA
+1066 GAAGTPLGA
-1071 TIQVRAVNSI
+1071 IQVRAVNST
-1081 GDADSN
+1081 GDADGN
-1087 YQGLVTLTIAG
+1087 YQSAVTLTVTSSSG
-1098 PGGFQANYQT
+1098 SSQT
-1108 SAVNGVASFTAI
+1108 YTSNAVNGVASFAGLI
-1120 NLPSTGSYSL
+1120 LPAAGPYSL
-1130 NASSGSLSDG
+1130 NATSGSLSAA
-1140 PTASLTVNE
+1140 PLASLNVNAT
-1149 SAVFLSS
+1149 AVFLPTN
-1156 ESAVWQVATNWS
+1156 SAVWQVPTNWDS
-1168 TGTIPNGTR
+1168 GTIPNGTR
-1177 AAVTIPGNFSVNR
+1177 AAVTIPASLTGARNI
-1190 DVTNAAPLTVS
+1190 TNSAPLTVS
-1201 SILFSNGSSTNRN
+1201 SIHFSNSTSANQN
-1214 RLNGI
+1214 KING
-1219 TRQALTFQSE
+1219 TAGQVLTFASE
-1229 GGTSSITVT
+1229 GGTSSVTVT
-1238 GTGTGFANIEV
+1238 GSGIGYGNIEV
-1249 AGGVNMAND
+1249 LGGVVLSNT
-1258 LVLNVQNIAAGNT
+1258 LVLDVQNIASGNT

-1283 GSGRIIKR
+1283 GSGKIIKR
-1291 GEGIAGITG
+1291 GPGIAGITG
-1300 GGKTFSGN
+1300 GGKTFSGDI
-1308 VVIEQGVL
+1308 VVEQGVL
-1316 TFSEPAISGNSV
+1316 TFSEPAITGNNV
-1328 TNYSVLSGGQL
+1328 TNYTVQSGGQL
-1339 RLSSASSA
+1339 RLSSS
-1347 VGVPRSYLFKGPLRL
+1347 GNPRNYLLKGPLLL
-1362 AGLGR
+1362 AGSGR
-1367 TGIPENENQGNLGA
+1367 SGVSDNENQGVLGA

-1388 TGTVAVLTNRV
+1388 SGTVAVLTNRV

-1413 TISLLGELTGSDALT
+1413 TISLLGELTGSDVLT

-1445 GSIQVSRG
+1445 GSIQVNRG

-1469 LANETTLMGRGA
+1469 LANGTALMGRGA
-1481 ISGGVILQAGAVL
+1481 ISGGVIVQEGAVL
-1494 ESNQGATPGSAPLAM
+1494 ESSQGATPGSAPLAV

-1595 WSLDLDGNGLSLME
+1595 WSGDLDGNGLSLME
-1609 EYFFGVTPAT
+1609 EYFFGVDPAT
-1619 PVLGS
+1619 PVSGS
-1624 ALVQS
+1624 GLLQS
-1629 EVEPAGPTLSF
+1629 EVEPAGPTLSV

-1655 VWSDTLESASWSS
+1655 VWSATLESASWSS

-1674 QVQNDLDYETRR
+1674 QVQNGLDYEMRR
-1686 ASVPILPGESRK
+1686 ASVPILQGESRK
-1698 FMRIK
+1698 FMRIR

>member
-1 VPTTC
+1 MIKKLGK
-6 RPNITHWV
+6 RGLSYFSIL
-14 FALFCLYPYV
+14 LFIGKLEAGV
-24 LWCAPVINE
+24 VIHE
-33 VQSSNTSLPDTH
+33 VQSTNTSLPDPFN
-45 GQLIDWVEIYN
+45 QLIDWVEIYN
-56 PDLSSFDLSGHYLSD
+56 PDSASFDLSGHYLSD
-71 STSNRIKFQFPSG
+71 SASNRIKFTFPAG
-84 TTIGPG
+84 TTLAAG

-98 QSTEFTTLGP
+98 STTDFAISGT

-116 TNFNIS
+116 TGFAIS
-122 SGGEAIVLSGAN
+122 SGGEPIVLTAPDGL
-134 GTTVI
+134 TTI
-139 DEYPALAIGTTGTP
+139 DEYPALPIGTVGTP
-153 AVGRSMGRGMG
+153 GVGRSLGRGTG
-164 ANFGV
+164 SNFSV

-207 QTVTLTSAVPNG
+207 QTVTITSAVPNG

-232 SSSAYSAPISLGFG
+232 SSSAYSTPISLGFG

-251 QYSWIPTAPT
+251 QYSWIPTAPS

-268 RQPNG
+268 KQPNG

-281 RTRLFK
+281 RARFFK

-321 NLFNNQTGIYVP
+321 NLFNNQSGIYVP

-367 SHLELFEMNGAQ
+367 SHLELFELNGAQ
-379 LIEGAIG
+379 LIEGTIG

-409 SGSTTWANTALFPDR
+409 SGSTTWTSTALFPDR

-556 GLNSRVD
+556 GLNSRID

-589 WRSLSSAPNSN
+589 WRSMYSAPNSN

-644 TTPVA
+644 TTSAA

-683 NTSLSAHEATT
+683 NTSLSVHETT
-694 RLDEHVTVYQTGVQE
+694 ARLDEHIAVYQLGVQE
-709 HFSRWPNSINWSN
+709 HFSRWPTSINWSN

-742 INKFGLTGTA
+742 VNKFGLAGTV
-752 QLSAGVTHPNQ
+752 QLTAGVTNPNQ
-763 GVVTVNSLKIEPSTS
+763 GVVTVNSLKIESATS
-778 GVGANSANWTG
+778 GVGADITNWTG

-795 PVTIKA
+795 PVTLKA

-813 RSAATTETV
+813 RSTATTETV
-822 HSADVASNYTSWAND
+822 HATDVASNYTSWAND

-849 TSSNAN
+849 TSSTAN
-855 SSKAGHFL
+855 NLKAGHFL

-870 GLYANSSEWSSALR
+870 GLYANSSEWSSARR

-889 LAVGRA
+889 LAVGRT

-901 HGIVSEPG
+901 HGAVSEPG

-931 SSFYWVNGQVTGVA
+931 SSFYWVNGQVTGVS

-954 FLLTSSTSFSLK
+954 FILTSSTSFSLK
-966 LTPVGGVPSAVTG
+966 LTPVGGAPSTVTG
-979 TLMSHSNANVTQ
+979 ALISHSNANITQ

-1004 ADFFITS
+1004 ADFFVTS
-1011 MRITTPGSALGSSY
+1011 MRITTPGSTIGGSFSSY
-1025 NNYSTSSVLTE
+1025 GTNPVLSETFS
-1036 NLEGDVSYLANYVV
+1036 GDAIYRASFVV

-1055 LEIVRPTSGAV
+1055 LAIVPPAV
-1066 GSPLA
+1066 SAAGTPLGV
-1071 TIQVRAVNSI
+1071 IQVRAVNSI
-1081 GDADSN
+1081 GDADGN
-1087 YQGLVTLTIAG
+1087 YESAVTLTVTSSSG
-1098 PGGFQANYQT
+1098 SSQT
-1108 SAVNGVASFTAI
+1108 YTSNAVNGVASFAGLI
-1120 NLPSTGSYSL
+1120 LPAAGPYSL
-1130 NASSGSLSDG
+1130 NATSGSLSAA
-1140 PTASLTVNE
+1140 PLASLNVNAT
-1149 SAVFLSS
+1149 AVFLPTN
-1156 ESAVWQVATNWS
+1156 SAVWQVPTNWDS
-1168 TGTIPNGTR
+1168 GTIPNGTR
-1177 AAVTIPGNFSVNR
+1177 AAVTIPASLTGARNI
-1190 DVTNAAPLTVS
+1190 TNSAPLTVS
-1201 SILFSNGSSTNRN
+1201 SIHFSNSTSANQN
-1214 RLNGI
+1214 KING
-1219 TRQALTFQSE
+1219 TEGQVLTFASE
-1229 GGTSSITVT
+1229 GGTSSVTVT
-1238 GTGTGFANIEV
+1238 GSGIGYGNIEV
-1249 AGGVNMAND
+1249 AGGVVLSNA
-1258 LVLNVQNIAAGNT
+1258 LVLDVQNIATGNT

-1283 GSGRIIKR
+1283 GSGKIIKR
-1291 GEGIAGITG
+1291 GPGIAGITG
-1300 GGKTFSGN
+1300 GGKTFSGDI
-1308 VVIEQGVL
+1308 VVEQGVL
-1316 TFSEPAISGNSV
+1316 TFSEPAITGNNV
-1328 TNYSVLSGGQL
+1328 TNYTVQSGGQL
-1339 RLSSASSA
+1339 RLSSS
-1347 VGVPRSYLFKGPLRL
+1347 GNPRNYLLKGPLLL
-1362 AGLGR
+1362 AGSGR
-1367 TGIPENENQGNLGA
+1367 SGVSDNENQGVLGA

-1388 TGTVAVLTNRV
+1388 SGTVAVLTNRV

-1413 TISLLGELTGSDALT
+1413 TISLLGELTGSDVLT

-1445 GSIQVSRG
+1445 GSIQVNRG

-1469 LANETTLMGRGA
+1469 LANGTALMGRGA
-1481 ISGGVILQAGAVL
+1481 ISGGVIVQEGAVL
-1494 ESNQGATPGSAPLAM
+1494 ESSQGATPGSAPLAV

-1595 WSLDLDGNGLSLME
+1595 WSGDLDGNGLSLME
-1609 EYFFGVTPAT
+1609 EYFFGVDPAT
-1619 PVLGS
+1619 PVSGS
-1624 ALVQS
+1624 GLLQS
-1629 EVEPAGPTLSF
+1629 EVEPAGPTLSV

-1655 VWSDTLESASWSS
+1655 VWSATLESASWSS

-1674 QVQNDLDYETRR
+1674 QVQNGLDYEMRR
-1686 ASVPILPGESRK
+1686 ASVPILQGESRK
-1698 FMRIK
+1698 FMRIR